1 MSSRTYAPSPST
13 FAEVPDRYREK
24 GLHPLIIGDTVKDGR
39 YRIIHKLGSGS
50 FATVWL
56 VRDTVAKKYVSLKIL
71 SAATSV
77 ESKELHILQRITK
90 SRITHKGRDFVIQLL
105 DNFFIDGPN
114 GIHLCLVT
122 AVAGERLARKPDLPY
137 NDLDWPRTI
146 GLQMAQ
152 ALGFLHVLGVAHAG
166 E

>member
-1 MSSRTYAPSPST
+1 MSSRTYEPSPST
-13 FAEVPDRYREK
+13 FAEDPDRYCEQ

-39 YRIIHKLGSGS
+39 YHIVHKLGSGS

-56 VRDTVAKKYVSLKIL
+56 VRDTVAEKYVSLKIL

-77 ESKELHILQRITK
+77 ELKELHILQRIRD
-90 SRITHKGRDFVIQLL
+90 SQVTHKGRDFVIQLL

-114 GIHLCLVT
+114 GTHLCLVA
-122 AVAGERLARKPDLPY
+122 AVAGERLARKPGLPHG
-137 NDLDWPRTI
+137 DLDWPRTV

-152 ALGFLHVLGVAHAG
+152 ALGFLHVLGIAHAG
-166 E
+166 K